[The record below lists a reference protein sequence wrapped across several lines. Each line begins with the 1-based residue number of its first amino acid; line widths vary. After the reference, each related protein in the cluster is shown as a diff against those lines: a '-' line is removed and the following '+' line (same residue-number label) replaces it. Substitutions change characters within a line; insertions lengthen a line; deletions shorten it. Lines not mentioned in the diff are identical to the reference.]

1 MHYWRLKHGAILG
14 KYEEAPRKATL
25 YLERDPVS
33 GFTFLHVDPVDG
45 TPFMVSWD
53 TQGFNIEETEFR
65 ENIEPLPESVER
77 FLREAERRTGPT
89 PGD

>member
-14 KYEEAPRKATL
+14 LYDDDPRKATL

-33 GFTFLHVDPVDG
+33 GFTFLHVDPVNG
-45 TPFMVSWD
+45 SSFMVSWD

-89 PGD
+89 P